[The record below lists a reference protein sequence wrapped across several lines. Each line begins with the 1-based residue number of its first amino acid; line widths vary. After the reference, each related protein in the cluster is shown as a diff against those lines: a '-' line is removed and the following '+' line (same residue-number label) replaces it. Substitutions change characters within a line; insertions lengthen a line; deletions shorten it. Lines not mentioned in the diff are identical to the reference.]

1 MTNTTFILYAEKN
14 KLTVR
19 KRGPVTSGS
28 ANVYPVQ
35 FEFSGDWDG
44 LARTAVFQAD
54 GDPVSVLLDDSN
66 RCGIP
71 WETLVK
77 HGVRLRAGVYGTKG
91 GDTVLPTIWA
101 DLGEILQGVTMP
113 DGGTYPPTPELWEQ
127 ALAGKGDKLAY
138 DGLNLSLLSGEKELS
153 TVQIAGG
160 GGDVVPVPGPP
171 GPEGPP
177 GPKGEKGD
185 KGDKGDQGE
194 PGPQGAAG
202 ATGAVGPKGDP
213 GEKGEKGDPG
223 EKGEK
228 GDPGPQGLQGV
239 PGEAGPQGLRGDKG
253 DKGDPG
259 EKGEPGENGIGVPSG
274 GTAGQVLAKVDDVD
288 YNTQWV
294 DQTGGEAVEQAEYL
308 VKAPIGTIVIWSGE
322 MTAIPDGW
330 VICDGTNGTPD
341 LRDRFVL
348 GAGNQY
354 SVGNK
359 AGAREVT
366 LTVDNIPAHS
376 HVEQFV
382 NPTTNEHR
390 EYSEPD
396 TTQSTNSD
404 VLATTT
410 GKVYAGHYVKT
421 KLTGNNRAFE
431 IMPPYYA
438 LCYIMKVS
446 PDPAVD
452 GVTQTELTQALAT
465 KQDAFE
471 VGSTLELTANARAAG
486 GRMGVKT
493 PVQGIFTQEE
503 YDALSEEKKS
513 KGLYV
518 IDDGNGGVSGGLSRE
533 VYSMEETRIGTWI
546 DGKPLYRKCI
556 RTDSI
561 IVGKNVIWANPPS
574 GVKIIRYWSSVFGSV
589 SDPNCVLWTP
599 VDVPTNGNMSFYQN
613 NLYYTCSN
621 SDISGQVL
629 ISVVEY
635 TKTTVTGGI
644 VR

>member
-66 RCGIP
+66 GCGIP
-71 WETLVK
+71 WETLVR

-101 DLGEILQGVTMP
+101 DLGEILQGVALP

-138 DGLNLSLLSGEKELS
+138 DGLNLSLRSGEKELS

-223 EKGEK
+223 
-228 GDPGPQGLQGV
+228 
-239 PGEAGPQGLRGDKG
+239 PQGLRGDKG

-259 EKGEPGENGIGVPSG
+259 EKGETGEQGPQGVQGIQGVPGEQGPPGPAGSDATV
-274 GTAGQVLAKVDDVD
+274 TAGDGLSKDGDAISVD
-288 YNTQWV
+288 
-294 DQTGGEAVEQAEYL
+294 
-308 VKAPIGTIVIWSGE
+308 
-322 MTAIPDGW
+322 
-330 VICDGTNGTPD
+330 TPV
-341 LRDRFVL
+341 R
-348 GAGNQY
+348 
-354 SVGNK
+354 S
-359 AGAREVT
+359 
-366 LTVDNIPAHS
+366 I
-376 HVEQFV
+376 
-382 NPTTNEHR
+382 
-390 EYSEPD
+390 
-396 TTQSTNSD
+396 
-404 VLATTT
+404 
-410 GKVYAGHYVKT
+410 
-421 KLTGNNRAFE
+421 
-431 IMPPYYA
+431 
-438 LCYIMKVS
+438 
-446 PDPAVD
+446 
-452 GVTQTELTQALAT
+452 LTQA
-465 KQDAFE
+465 
-471 VGSTLELTANARAAG
+471 
-486 GRMGVKT
+486 
-493 PVQGIFTQEE
+493 E
-503 YDALSEEKKS
+503 YDALSEEKKD

-518 IDDGNGGVSGGLSRE
+518 IDDGNGGPSGGFSGE

-556 RTDSI
+556 RTDNI
-561 IVGKNVIWANPPS
+561 IVGQNVVWANPPS
-574 GVKIIRYWSSVFGSV
+574 DVNIIRYWSSVFGSG
-589 SDPNCVLWTP
+589 SDPNCVLWVP
-599 VDVPTNGNMSFYQN
+599 IDVPTNGNMSFYQN
-613 NLYYTCSN
+613 NLYYSCSN
-621 SDISGQVL
+621 GDISGQVL

-635 TKTTVTGGI
+635 TKTTATGGAA
-644 VR
+644 